1 MKTSAYN
8 EIMYQ
13 KRQNQQE
20 KALARLRE
28 LTEEVIERKMKTPK
42 DFEFLSE
49 CIFDRFKEKLSPTTL
64 KRLWGYL
71 PESTTPRKSTLN
83 ILSMFVGYDN
93 WKDFCKK
100 YPLEENPQDEGTEF
114 TEGAEDTEKVPIE
127 EKPIEEKP
135 FVKEEEKT
143 EKKRLS
149 PAILFAIIA
158 LLLIGIISGV
168 AYHVF
173 SKSSDKSSAYTLKI
187 GDSFSSP
194 HEYLKLFGIHAKE
207 KLWGQILP
215 HHPNISV
222 WGPDYH
228 NKEWHNE
235 GDKSKMMPTITE
247 YWKPEGAD
255 SARIV
260 ERNIDQFNHCSRL
273 NEIRVTFMKN
283 LIDTNYVFLGVYR
296 LSLDMS
302 DSTKVVWERVA
313 NECDLNNLDYLEE
326 LRN

>member
-1 MKTSAYN
+1 MN
-8 EIMYQ
+8 QE
-13 KRQNQQE
+13 QQE
-20 KALARLRE
+20 QALAKLRE
-28 LTEEVIERKMKTPK
+28 QIEGVIGRKMKTPK

-49 CIFDRFKEKLSPTTL
+49 CIFEKFHEKISPTTL

-71 PESTTPRKSTLN
+71 SESTTPRKSTLD
-83 ILSMFVGYDN
+83 ILSMFVGYAN

-100 YPLEENPQDEGTEF
+100 NPV
-114 TEGAEDTEKVPIE
+114 EK
-127 EKPIEEKP
+127 KPIEKEPIEK
-135 FVKEEEKT
+135 EEKT
-143 EKKRLS
+143 QKKRLS
-149 PAILFAIIA
+149 PAILYTIIA

-168 AYHVF
+168 TYHVF
-173 SKSSDKSSAYTLKI
+173 SKSPEKSSTYTLKI

-273 NEIRVTFMKN
+273 NEIRITFMKN

-296 LSLDMS
+296 LSLELS
-302 DSTKVVWERVA
+302 DSTKVIWERVA

>member
-1 MKTSAYN
+1 
-8 EIMYQ
+8 MYQ
-13 KRQNQQE
+13 EQQE
-20 KALARLRE
+20 KALAKLRE
-28 LTEEVIERKMKTPK
+28 LIEAVVERKMKTPK

-49 CIFDRFKEKLSPTTL
+49 CIFEKFHERISPTTL

-71 PESTTPRKSTLN
+71 SETTTPRKSTLD

-100 YPLEENPQDEGTEF
+100 N
-114 TEGAEDTEKVPIE
+114 PIE
-127 EKPIEEKP
+127 EEKR
-135 FVKEEEKT
+135 KEERGENRDEKT
-143 EKKRLS
+143 QKKRLS
-149 PAILFAIIA
+149 PAILYTIIA

-168 AYHVF
+168 AYHIV
-173 SKSSDKSSAYTLKI
+173 SKSPDKSSTYTLKI

-235 GDKSKMMPTITE
+235 GDKSKMMPTISKMMPTITE

-296 LSLDMS
+296 LSLELS
-302 DSTKVVWERVA
+302 DSTKVIWERVA

>member
-1 MKTSAYN
+1 
-8 EIMYQ
+8 
-13 KRQNQQE
+13 
-20 KALARLRE
+20 
-28 LTEEVIERKMKTPK
+28 MKTPK
-42 DFEFLSE
+42 DFEYLSE
-49 CIFDRFKEKLSPTTL
+49 CIFEKFHEKISPTTL

-71 PESTTPRKSTLN
+71 PESTTPRKSTLD

-100 YPLEENPQDEGTEF
+100 N
-114 TEGAEDTEKVPIE
+114 PIE
-127 EKPIEEKP
+127 EEKRKEERG
-135 FVKEEEKT
+135 ENREEKT
-143 EKKRLS
+143 QKKRLS
-149 PAILFAIIA
+149 PAILYTIIA

-168 AYHVF
+168 TYHVF
-173 SKSSDKSSAYTLKI
+173 SKSPDKSSTYTLKI

-296 LSLDMS
+296 LSLELS
-302 DSTKVVWERVA
+302 DSTKVIWERVA

>member
-1 MKTSAYN
+1 MN
-8 EIMYQ
+8 QE
-13 KRQNQQE
+13 QQE
-20 KALARLRE
+20 QALAKLRE
-28 LTEEVIERKMKTPK
+28 LIEGVIERKMKTPK
-42 DFEFLSE
+42 DFEYLSE
-49 CIFDRFKEKLSPTTL
+49 CIFDKFHEKISPTTL

-71 PESTTPRKSTLN
+71 PESTTPRKSTLD

-100 YPLEENPQDEGTEF
+100 N
-114 TEGAEDTEKVPIE
+114 PIE
-127 EKPIEEKP
+127 EEKR
-135 FVKEEEKT
+135 KEERGENRDEKT
-143 EKKRLS
+143 QKKRLS
-149 PAILFAIIA
+149 PAILYTIIA
-158 LLLIGIISGV
+158 LLLIGAISGI
-168 AYHVF
+168 AYHIV
-173 SKSSDKSSAYTLKI
+173 SKSPDKSSTYTLKI

-296 LSLDMS
+296 LSLELS
-302 DSTKVVWERVA
+302 DSTKVIWERVA

>member
-1 MKTSAYN
+1 MQCKQTDAYIA
-8 EIMYQ
+8 IMNQ
-13 KRQNQQE
+13 EQQE
-20 KALARLRE
+20 QALAKLRE
-28 LTEEVIERKMKTPK
+28 LIEGVIERKMKTPK

-49 CIFDRFKEKLSPTTL
+49 CIFEKFHEKISPTTL

-71 PESTTPRKSTLN
+71 PETTTPRKSTLD

-100 YPLEENPQDEGTEF
+100 N
-114 TEGAEDTEKVPIE
+114 PIE
-127 EKPIEEKP
+127 EEKR
-135 FVKEEEKT
+135 KEERGENRDEKT
-143 EKKRLS
+143 QKKRLS
-149 PAILFAIIA
+149 PAILYTIIA

-168 AYHVF
+168 TYHVF
-173 SKSSDKSSAYTLKI
+173 SKSPDKSSTYTLKI

-296 LSLDMS
+296 LSLELS
-302 DSTKVVWERVA
+302 DSSKVIWERVA
-313 NECDLNNLDYLEE
+313 NDCDLNNLDYLEE

>member
-1 MKTSAYN
+1 MQTAAN
-8 EIMYQ
+8 NVIMNQ
-13 KRQNQQE
+13 EQQE
-20 KALARLRE
+20 KALAKLRE
-28 LTEEVIERKMKTPK
+28 LIEAVVERKMKTPK

-49 CIFDRFKEKLSPTTL
+49 CIFEKFHERISPTTL

-71 PESTTPRKSTLN
+71 SETTTPRKSTLD
-83 ILSMFVGYDN
+83 ILSMFVGFDN
-93 WKDFCKK
+93 WKNFCRA
-100 YPLEENPQDEGTEF
+100 YTES
-114 TEGAEDTEKVPIE
+114 TEKSESTEKEPVE
-127 EKPIEEKP
+127 EKPTE
-135 FVKEEEKT
+135 KEEGRNR
-143 EKKRLS
+143 KKQLS
-149 PAILFAIIA
+149 PAILYTIIA
-158 LLLIGIISGV
+158 LLLTGIISGV
-168 AYHVF
+168 CYQVF

-187 GDSFSSP
+187 GDTFSSP

-283 LIDTNYVFLGVYR
+283 LIDTNYVYLGVYR
-296 LSLDMS
+296 LSLDLS

>member
-1 MKTSAYN
+1 MCRKTDEKQTVAYN
-8 EIMYQ
+8 FIMNQ
-13 KRQNQQE
+13 EQQE
-20 KALARLRE
+20 KALAKLRE
-28 LTEEVIERKMKTPK
+28 SVEGVVERKMKTPK

-49 CIFDRFKEKLSPTTL
+49 CIFEKFHERISPTTL
-64 KRLWGYL
+64 KRFWGYL
-71 PESTTPRKSTLN
+71 SETTTPRKSTLD

-93 WKDFCKK
+93 WKNFCRA
-100 YPLEENPQDEGTEF
+100 YTES
-114 TEGAEDTEKVPIE
+114 TEKSESTEKEPIE
-127 EKPIEEKP
+127 EKPTE
-135 FVKEEEKT
+135 KEEGRNR
-143 EKKRLS
+143 KKQLS
-149 PAILFAIIA
+149 PAILYTIIA
-158 LLLIGIISGV
+158 LLLTGIISGV
-168 AYHVF
+168 CYQVF

-187 GDSFSSP
+187 GDTFSSP

-283 LIDTNYVFLGVYR
+283 LIDSNYVYLGVYR
-296 LSLDMS
+296 LSLDLS

>member
-1 MKTSAYN
+1 MQCKQTDAYIA
-8 EIMYQ
+8 IMNQ
-13 KRQNQQE
+13 EQQE
-20 KALARLRE
+20 QALAKLRE
-28 LTEEVIERKMKTPK
+28 LIEGVIERKMKTPK

-49 CIFDRFKEKLSPTTL
+49 CIFEKFHEKISPTTL

-71 PESTTPRKSTLN
+71 PETTTPRKSTLD

-100 YPLEENPQDEGTEF
+100 N
-114 TEGAEDTEKVPIE
+114 PIE
-127 EKPIEEKP
+127 EEKR
-135 FVKEEEKT
+135 KEERGENRDEKT
-143 EKKRLS
+143 QKKRLS
-149 PAILFAIIA
+149 PAILYTIIA

-168 AYHVF
+168 TYHVF
-173 SKSSDKSSAYTLKI
+173 SKSPDKSSTYTLKI

-296 LSLDMS
+296 LSLELS
-302 DSTKVVWERVA
+302 DSTKVIWERVA

>member
-1 MKTSAYN
+1 MQTAAN
-8 EIMYQ
+8 NVIMNQ
-13 KRQNQQE
+13 EQQE
-20 KALARLRE
+20 QALAKLRE
-28 LTEEVIERKMKTPK
+28 LIEGVIERKMKTPK
-42 DFEFLSE
+42 DFEYLSE
-49 CIFDRFKEKLSPTTL
+49 CIFEKFHEKISPTTL

-71 PESTTPRKSTLN
+71 PESTTPRKSTLD

-100 YPLEENPQDEGTEF
+100 N
-114 TEGAEDTEKVPIE
+114 PIE
-127 EKPIEEKP
+127 EEKR
-135 FVKEEEKT
+135 KEERGENRDEKT
-143 EKKRLS
+143 QKKRLS
-149 PAILFAIIA
+149 PAILYTIIA
-158 LLLIGIISGV
+158 LLLIGAISGV
-168 AYHVF
+168 AYHIV
-173 SKSSDKSSAYTLKI
+173 SKSPDKSSTYTLKI

-296 LSLDMS
+296 LSLELS
-302 DSTKVVWERVA
+302 DSTKVIWERVA

>member
-1 MKTSAYN
+1 MN
-8 EIMYQ
+8 QE
-13 KRQNQQE
+13 QQE
-20 KALARLRE
+20 QALAKLRE
-28 LTEEVIERKMKTPK
+28 LIEGVIERKMKTPK

-49 CIFDRFKEKLSPTTL
+49 CIFEKFHEKISPTTL

-71 PESTTPRKSTLN
+71 PETTTPRKSTLD

-100 YPLEENPQDEGTEF
+100 N
-114 TEGAEDTEKVPIE
+114 PIE
-127 EKPIEEKP
+127 EEKR
-135 FVKEEEKT
+135 KEERGENRDEKT
-143 EKKRLS
+143 QKKRLS
-149 PAILFAIIA
+149 PAILYTIIA

-168 AYHVF
+168 TYHVF
-173 SKSSDKSSAYTLKI
+173 SKSPDKSSTYTLKI

-296 LSLDMS
+296 LSLELS
-302 DSTKVVWERVA
+302 DSSKVIWERVA

>member
-1 MKTSAYN
+1 MN
-8 EIMYQ
+8 QE
-13 KRQNQQE
+13 QQE
-20 KALARLRE
+20 KALAKLRE
-28 LTEEVIERKMKTPK
+28 LIEAVVERKMKTPK

-49 CIFDRFKEKLSPTTL
+49 CIFEKFHERISPTTL

-71 PESTTPRKSTLN
+71 PESTTPRKTTLD

-93 WKDFCKK
+93 WKDFCRA
-100 YPLEENPQDEGTEF
+100 YTEF
-114 TEGAEDTEKVPIE
+114 TEGAEDTEKEPIE
-127 EKPIEEKP
+127 DKPTET
-135 FVKEEEKT
+135 EEEGKNR
-143 EKKRLS
+143 KKQLT
-149 PAILFAIIA
+149 PAILYTIIA

-168 AYHVF
+168 SYQEF

-187 GDSFSSP
+187 GDTFSSP

-215 HHPNISV
+215 RHPNISV

-247 YWKPEGAD
+247 YWKPEGVD

-283 LIDTNYVFLGVYR
+283 LIDTNYVYLGVYR
-296 LSLDMS
+296 MSMELS
-302 DSTKVVWERVA
+302 DSSKVVWERVA
-313 NECDLNNLDYLEE
+313 EECDLNKLDYLEL

>member
-1 MKTSAYN
+1 MN
-8 EIMYQ
+8 QE
-13 KRQNQQE
+13 QQE
-20 KALARLRE
+20 QALAKLRE
-28 LTEEVIERKMKTPK
+28 LIEGVIERKMKTPK
-42 DFEFLSE
+42 DFEYLSE
-49 CIFDRFKEKLSPTTL
+49 CIFEKFHEKISPTTL

-71 PESTTPRKSTLN
+71 PESTTPRKSTLD

-100 YPLEENPQDEGTEF
+100 N
-114 TEGAEDTEKVPIE
+114 PIE
-127 EKPIEEKP
+127 EKRKEERG
-135 FVKEEEKT
+135 ESREEKT
-143 EKKRLS
+143 QKKRLS
-149 PAILFAIIA
+149 PAILYTIIA

-168 AYHVF
+168 TYHVF
-173 SKSSDKSSAYTLKI
+173 SKSPDKSSTYTLKI

-296 LSLDMS
+296 LSLELS
-302 DSTKVVWERVA
+302 DSTKVIWERVA

>member
-1 MKTSAYN
+1 MN
-8 EIMYQ
+8 QE
-13 KRQNQQE
+13 QQE
-20 KALARLRE
+20 QALAKLRE
-28 LTEEVIERKMKTPK
+28 LIEGVIERKMKTPK
-42 DFEFLSE
+42 DFEYLSE
-49 CIFDRFKEKLSPTTL
+49 CIFEKFHEKISPTTL

-71 PESTTPRKSTLN
+71 PESTTPRKSTLD

-100 YPLEENPQDEGTEF
+100 N
-114 TEGAEDTEKVPIE
+114 PIE
-127 EKPIEEKP
+127 EEKRKEERG
-135 FVKEEEKT
+135 ENREEKT
-143 EKKRLS
+143 QKKRLS
-149 PAILFAIIA
+149 PAILYTIIA

-168 AYHVF
+168 TYHVF
-173 SKSSDKSSAYTLKI
+173 SKSPDKSSTYTLKI

-296 LSLDMS
+296 LSLELS
-302 DSTKVVWERVA
+302 DSTKVIWERVA

>member
-1 MKTSAYN
+1 MN
-8 EIMYQ
+8 QE
-13 KRQNQQE
+13 QQE
-20 KALARLRE
+20 QALAKLRE
-28 LTEEVIERKMKTPK
+28 LIEGVIERKMKTPK
-42 DFEFLSE
+42 DFEYLSE
-49 CIFDRFKEKLSPTTL
+49 CIFEKFHEKISPTTL

-71 PESTTPRKSTLN
+71 SESTTPRNSTLD

-100 YPLEENPQDEGTEF
+100 N
-114 TEGAEDTEKVPIE
+114 PIE
-127 EKPIEEKP
+127 EEKR
-135 FVKEEEKT
+135 KEERGENRDEKT
-143 EKKRLS
+143 QKKRLS
-149 PAILFAIIA
+149 PAILYTIIA

-168 AYHVF
+168 TYHVF
-173 SKSSDKSSAYTLKI
+173 SKSPDKSSTYTLKI

-296 LSLDMS
+296 LSLELS
-302 DSTKVVWERVA
+302 DSTKVIWERVT

>member
-1 MKTSAYN
+1 MN
-8 EIMYQ
+8 QE
-13 KRQNQQE
+13 QQE
-20 KALARLRE
+20 QALAKLRE
-28 LTEEVIERKMKTPK
+28 LIEGVIERKMKTPK
-42 DFEFLSE
+42 DFEYLSE
-49 CIFDRFKEKLSPTTL
+49 CIFEKFHEKISPTTL

-71 PESTTPRKSTLN
+71 PESTTPRKSTLD

-100 YPLEENPQDEGTEF
+100 N
-114 TEGAEDTEKVPIE
+114 PIE
-127 EKPIEEKP
+127 EEKR
-135 FVKEEEKT
+135 KEERGENRDEKT
-143 EKKRLS
+143 QKKRLS
-149 PAILFAIIA
+149 PAILYTIIA
-158 LLLIGIISGV
+158 LLLIGAISGV
-168 AYHVF
+168 AYHIV
-173 SKSSDKSSAYTLKI
+173 SKSPDKSNTYTLKI

-296 LSLDMS
+296 LSLELS
-302 DSTKVVWERVA
+302 DSTKVIWERVA

>member
-1 MKTSAYN
+1 MQCKQTDAYIA
-8 EIMYQ
+8 IMNQ
-13 KRQNQQE
+13 EQQE
-20 KALARLRE
+20 QALAKLRE
-28 LTEEVIERKMKTPK
+28 LIEGVIERKMKTPK
-42 DFEFLSE
+42 DFEYLSE
-49 CIFDRFKEKLSPTTL
+49 CIFEKFHEKISPTTL

-71 PESTTPRKSTLN
+71 PESTTPRKYTLD

-100 YPLEENPQDEGTEF
+100 N
-114 TEGAEDTEKVPIE
+114 PIE
-127 EKPIEEKP
+127 EEKR
-135 FVKEEEKT
+135 KEERGENRDEKT
-143 EKKRLS
+143 QKKRLS
-149 PAILFAIIA
+149 PAILYTIIA
-158 LLLIGIISGV
+158 LLLIGAISGV
-168 AYHVF
+168 AYHIV
-173 SKSSDKSSAYTLKI
+173 SKSPDKSSTYTLKI

-296 LSLDMS
+296 LSLELS
-302 DSTKVVWERVA
+302 DSTKVIWERVA

>member
-1 MKTSAYN
+1 MQTAAN
-8 EIMYQ
+8 NVIMNQ
-13 KRQNQQE
+13 EQQE
-20 KALARLRE
+20 KALAKLRE
-28 LTEEVIERKMKTPK
+28 LIEAVVERKMKTPK

-49 CIFDRFKEKLSPTTL
+49 CIFEKFHERISPTTL

-71 PESTTPRKSTLN
+71 SETTTPRKSTLD

-93 WKDFCKK
+93 WKNFCRA
-100 YPLEENPQDEGTEF
+100 YTES
-114 TEGAEDTEKVPIE
+114 TEKSESTEKEPVE
-127 EKPIEEKP
+127 EKPTE
-135 FVKEEEKT
+135 KEEGRNR
-143 EKKRLS
+143 KKQLS
-149 PAILFAIIA
+149 PAILYTIIA
-158 LLLIGIISGV
+158 LLLTGIISGV
-168 AYHVF
+168 CYQVF

-187 GDSFSSP
+187 GDTFSSP

-283 LIDTNYVFLGVYR
+283 LIDTNYVYLGVYR
-296 LSLDMS
+296 LSLDLS

>member
-1 MKTSAYN
+1 MN
-8 EIMYQ
+8 QE
-13 KRQNQQE
+13 QQE
-20 KALARLRE
+20 QALAKLRE
-28 LTEEVIERKMKTPK
+28 LIEGVIERKMKTPK

-49 CIFDRFKEKLSPTTL
+49 CIFEKFHEKISPTTL

-71 PESTTPRKSTLN
+71 SESTTPRKSTLD
-83 ILSMFVGYDN
+83 ILSMFVGYAN

-100 YPLEENPQDEGTEF
+100 NPV
-114 TEGAEDTEKVPIE
+114 EK
-127 EKPIEEKP
+127 KPIEK
-135 FVKEEEKT
+135 EEKT
-143 EKKRLS
+143 QKKRLS
-149 PAILFAIIA
+149 PAILYTIIA

-168 AYHVF
+168 TYHVF
-173 SKSSDKSSAYTLKI
+173 SKSPDKSSTYTLKI

-296 LSLDMS
+296 LSLELS
-302 DSTKVVWERVA
+302 DSTKVIWERVA

>member
-1 MKTSAYN
+1 MN
-8 EIMYQ
+8 QE
-13 KRQNQQE
+13 QQE
-20 KALARLRE
+20 QALAKLRE
-28 LTEEVIERKMKTPK
+28 LIEGAVERKMKTPK

-49 CIFDRFKEKLSPTTL
+49 CIFEKYHEKISPTTL

-71 PESTTPRKSTLN
+71 SESTTPRKSTLD

-100 YPLEENPQDEGTEF
+100 N
-114 TEGAEDTEKVPIE
+114 PIE
-127 EKPIEEKP
+127 EEKR
-135 FVKEEEKT
+135 KEERGENRDEKT
-143 EKKRLS
+143 QKKRLS
-149 PAILFAIIA
+149 PAILYTIIA
-158 LLLIGIISGV
+158 LLLIGAISGV
-168 AYHVF
+168 AYHIV
-173 SKSSDKSSAYTLKI
+173 SKSPDKSSTYTLKI

-222 WGPDYH
+222 WGPDYL

-260 ERNIDQFNHCSRL
+260 ERNTDQFNHCSRL

-296 LSLDMS
+296 LSLELS
-302 DSTKVVWERVA
+302 DSTKVIWERVA

>member
-1 MKTSAYN
+1 MQCKQTDAYIA
-8 EIMYQ
+8 IMNQ
-13 KRQNQQE
+13 EQQE
-20 KALARLRE
+20 QALAKLRE
-28 LTEEVIERKMKTPK
+28 LIEGVIERKMKTPK

-49 CIFDRFKEKLSPTTL
+49 CIFEKFHEKISPTTL

-71 PESTTPRKSTLN
+71 PETTTPRKSTLD

-100 YPLEENPQDEGTEF
+100 N
-114 TEGAEDTEKVPIE
+114 PIE
-127 EKPIEEKP
+127 EEKR
-135 FVKEEEKT
+135 KEERGENRDEKT
-143 EKKRLS
+143 QKKRLS
-149 PAILFAIIA
+149 PAILYTIIA

-168 AYHVF
+168 TYHVF
-173 SKSSDKSSAYTLKI
+173 SKSPDKSSTYTLKI

-296 LSLDMS
+296 LSLELS
-302 DSTKVVWERVA
+302 DSTKVIWERVA
-313 NECDLNNLDYLEE
+313 NECDLNNLD
-326 LRN
+326 

>member
-1 MKTSAYN
+1 MQCKQTDAYIA
-8 EIMYQ
+8 IMNQ
-13 KRQNQQE
+13 EQQE
-20 KALARLRE
+20 QALAKLRE
-28 LTEEVIERKMKTPK
+28 LIEGVIERKMKTPK

-49 CIFDRFKEKLSPTTL
+49 CIFEKFHEKISPTTL

-71 PESTTPRKSTLN
+71 PETTTPRKSTLD

-100 YPLEENPQDEGTEF
+100 N
-114 TEGAEDTEKVPIE
+114 PIE
-127 EKPIEEKP
+127 EEKR
-135 FVKEEEKT
+135 KEERGENRDEKT
-143 EKKRLS
+143 QKKRLS
-149 PAILFAIIA
+149 PAILYTIIA

-168 AYHVF
+168 TYHVF
-173 SKSSDKSSAYTLKI
+173 SKSPDKSSTYTLKI

-296 LSLDMS
+296 LSLELS
-302 DSTKVVWERVA
+302 DSSKVIWERVA

>member
-1 MKTSAYN
+1 MN
-8 EIMYQ
+8 QE
-13 KRQNQQE
+13 QQE
-20 KALARLRE
+20 QALAKLRE
-28 LTEEVIERKMKTPK
+28 QIEGVIGRKMKTPK

-49 CIFDRFKEKLSPTTL
+49 CIFEKFHEKISPTTL

-71 PESTTPRKSTLN
+71 SESTTPRKSTLD
-83 ILSMFVGYDN
+83 ILSMFVGYAN

-100 YPLEENPQDEGTEF
+100 NPV
-114 TEGAEDTEKVPIE
+114 EK
-127 EKPIEEKP
+127 KPIEKEP
-135 FVKEEEKT
+135 IEKEET
-143 EKKRLS
+143 TQKKRLS
-149 PAILFAIIA
+149 PAILYTIIA

-168 AYHVF
+168 TYHVF
-173 SKSSDKSSAYTLKI
+173 SKSPEKSSTYTLKI

-296 LSLDMS
+296 LSLELS
-302 DSTKVVWERVA
+302 DSTKVIWERVA

>member
-1 MKTSAYN
+1 MN
-8 EIMYQ
+8 QE
-13 KRQNQQE
+13 QQE
-20 KALARLRE
+20 QALAKLRE
-28 LTEEVIERKMKTPK
+28 LIEGVIERKMKTPK
-42 DFEFLSE
+42 DFEYLSE
-49 CIFDRFKEKLSPTTL
+49 CIFEKFHEKISPTTL

-71 PESTTPRKSTLN
+71 PESTTPRKSTLD

-100 YPLEENPQDEGTEF
+100 N
-114 TEGAEDTEKVPIE
+114 PIE
-127 EKPIEEKP
+127 EEKR
-135 FVKEEEKT
+135 KEERGENRDEKT
-143 EKKRLS
+143 QKKRLS
-149 PAILFAIIA
+149 PAILYSIIA
-158 LLLIGIISGV
+158 LLLIGAISGV
-168 AYHVF
+168 AYHIV
-173 SKSSDKSSAYTLKI
+173 SKSPDKSSTYTLKI

-296 LSLDMS
+296 LSLELS
-302 DSTKVVWERVA
+302 DSTIVIWERVA

>member
-1 MKTSAYN
+1 MN
-8 EIMYQ
+8 QE
-13 KRQNQQE
+13 QQE
-20 KALARLRE
+20 QALAKLRE
-28 LTEEVIERKMKTPK
+28 LIEGVIERKMKTPK
-42 DFEFLSE
+42 DFEYLSE
-49 CIFDRFKEKLSPTTL
+49 CIFEKFHEKISPTTL

-71 PESTTPRKSTLN
+71 PESTTPRKSTLD

-100 YPLEENPQDEGTEF
+100 N
-114 TEGAEDTEKVPIE
+114 PIE
-127 EKPIEEKP
+127 EEKR
-135 FVKEEEKT
+135 KEERGENRDEKT
-143 EKKRLS
+143 QKKRLS
-149 PAILFAIIA
+149 PAILYTIIA
-158 LLLIGIISGV
+158 LLLIGAISGI
-168 AYHVF
+168 AYHIV
-173 SKSSDKSSAYTLKI
+173 SKSPDKSSTYTLKI

-296 LSLDMS
+296 LSLELS
-302 DSTKVVWERVA
+302 DSTKVIWERVA

>member
-1 MKTSAYN
+1 MQTAAN
-8 EIMYQ
+8 NVIMNQ
-13 KRQNQQE
+13 EQQE
-20 KALARLRE
+20 KALAKLRE
-28 LTEEVIERKMKTPK
+28 LIEAVVERKMKTPK

-49 CIFDRFKEKLSPTTL
+49 CIFEKFHERISPTTL

-71 PESTTPRKSTLN
+71 SETTTPRKSTLD

-100 YPLEENPQDEGTEF
+100 N
-114 TEGAEDTEKVPIE
+114 PIE
-127 EKPIEEKP
+127 EEKR
-135 FVKEEEKT
+135 KEERGENRDEKT
-143 EKKRLS
+143 QKKRLS
-149 PAILFAIIA
+149 PAILYTIIA

-168 AYHVF
+168 TYHVF
-173 SKSSDKSSAYTLKI
+173 SKSPDKSSTYTLKI

-296 LSLDMS
+296 LSLELS
-302 DSTKVVWERVA
+302 DSTKVIWERVA

>member
-1 MKTSAYN
+1 MN
-8 EIMYQ
+8 QE
-13 KRQNQQE
+13 QQE
-20 KALARLRE
+20 QALAKLRE
-28 LTEEVIERKMKTPK
+28 LIEGVIERKMKTPK
-42 DFEFLSE
+42 DFEYLSE
-49 CIFDRFKEKLSPTTL
+49 CIFDKFHEKISPTTL

-71 PESTTPRKSTLN
+71 PESTTPRKSTLD

-100 YPLEENPQDEGTEF
+100 N
-114 TEGAEDTEKVPIE
+114 PIE
-127 EKPIEEKP
+127 EEKR
-135 FVKEEEKT
+135 KEERGENRDEKT
-143 EKKRLS
+143 QKKRLS
-149 PAILFAIIA
+149 PAILYTIIA
-158 LLLIGIISGV
+158 LLLIGAISGV
-168 AYHVF
+168 AYHIV
-173 SKSSDKSSAYTLKI
+173 SKSPDKSSTYTLKI

-296 LSLDMS
+296 LSLELS
-302 DSTKVVWERVA
+302 DSTKVIWERVA

>member
-1 MKTSAYN
+1 MN
-8 EIMYQ
+8 QI
-13 KRQNQQE
+13 QQE
-20 KALARLRE
+20 QALAKLRE
-28 LTEEVIERKMKTPK
+28 LIEGVIERKMKTPK
-42 DFEFLSE
+42 DFEYLSE
-49 CIFDRFKEKLSPTTL
+49 CIFDKFHEKISPTTL

-71 PESTTPRKSTLN
+71 SETTTPRKTTLD

-100 YPLEENPQDEGTEF
+100 NPIEKKPIVEE
-114 TEGAEDTEKVPIE
+114 PIE
-127 EKPIEEKP
+127 EEPIEEEPIEK
-135 FVKEEEKT
+135 KEEKT
-143 EKKRLS
+143 QKKRLS
-149 PAILFAIIA
+149 PSLLYSAIV
-158 LLLIGIISGV
+158 LLLIGIIAVVTS
-168 AYHVF
+168 HVF
-173 SKSSDKSSAYTLKI
+173 SKSPEKSSTYTLKI

-283 LIDTNYVFLGVYR
+283 LIDTNYVYLGVYR
-296 LSLDMS
+296 LSLELS
-302 DSTKVVWERVA
+302 DSSKVVWERVA